1 EAIRFLEALAKKG
14 GRLLRGGEADM
25 DGVAKMVLNDFLR
38 GKIPWFEAPPASTEE
53 NRAGEGKVGEKR
65 KRGPD
70 GEEGVREMG
79 RDEKLGIT
87 RKKRKR
93 DAGDEG
99 QSQVVEVEVEELSV
113 IAEVEGLGKVN
124 EVANGLREGAD
135 GVEEED
141 GDDEDH
147 ESGAEGDF
155 EGFEEDG
162 ESEEHAVGGVEVVPG
177 ETDDESE

>member
-1 EAIRFLEALAKKG
+1 
-14 GRLLRGGEADM
+14 
-25 DGVAKMVLNDFLR
+25 
-38 GKIPWFEAPPASTEE
+38 
-53 NRAGEGKVGEKR
+53 
-65 KRGPD
+65 
-70 GEEGVREMG
+70 MG

-93 DAGDEG
+93 DAGDEA
-99 QSQVVEVEVEELSV
+99 QSQVIEVEVEELSA

-124 EVANGLREGAD
+124 EVANGLSEGAD

-141 GDDEDH
+141 DDDEDD
-147 ESGAEGDF
+147 ESGAGGDF

-162 ESEEHAVGGVEVVPG
+162 ESEEDAVGGVEVVPG